1 MRTVLDWTILE
12 SLVPVSQ
19 ERVER
24 VEGQRE
30 GLGGKRLWKRGL
42 SHRSSNKQGFWETS
56 LRGPKGR
63 VWGQR

>member
-24 VEGQRE
+24 VKGQRARE
-30 GLGGKRLWKRGL
+30 RA
-42 SHRSSNKQGFWETS
+42 
-56 LRGPKGR
+56 
-63 VWGQR
+63 